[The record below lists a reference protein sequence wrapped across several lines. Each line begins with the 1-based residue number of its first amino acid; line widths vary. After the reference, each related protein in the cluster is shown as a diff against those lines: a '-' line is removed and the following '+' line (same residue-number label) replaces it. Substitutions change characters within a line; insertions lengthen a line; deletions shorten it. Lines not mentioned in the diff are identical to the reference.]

1 MSVEAYIFIECTSG
15 KTKNALMEVID
26 IQGIKTAHAVTGQ
39 YDIIAFVEAND
50 LHDLGEIIVTRIQG
64 VQGVLRTITSM
75 VVGF

>member
-15 KTKNALMEVID
+15 KTKDALREVSD
-26 IQGIKTAHAVTGQ
+26 IKGVKTAHAITGQ
-39 YDIIAFVEAND
+39 YDIIVFTEADD
-50 LHDLGEIIVTRIQG
+50 LRDLGEIIVTKIQG

>member
-15 KTKNALMEVID
+15 KTKDALMKVSD
-26 IQGIKTAHAVTGQ
+26 IQGVKTAHAVTGQ
-39 YDIIAFVEAND
+39 YDIIAFAEAKD

>member
-15 KTKNALMEVID
+15 KTKDALSEVND
-26 IQGIKTAHAVTGQ
+26 IKGVKTAHAVTGQ
-39 YDIIAFVEAND
+39 YDIIAFAEAKD
-50 LHDLGEIIVTRIQG
+50 LHDLGDIIVTRIQN